1 MMIAVLGKIKGRL
14 PEFPNMIF
22 ANSLFSAPS
31 ICAMISPFAAFLPD
45 ELPGQGDKMRRKEFE
60 VKDQTLLEEVL
71 RKAEVGYLAFN
82 GTDGWPRITPLNFV
96 FDGRILWHS
105 AIAGERY
112 ECLQQDPR
120 ATFAVVSVQC
130 YIPSHFTS
138 EENATAASSAFKSV
152 QVQGKCKVIDD
163 PEEKCTVLNLLMHK
177 YQPERRYREITPQDP
192 LYQKV
197 LQATAVYSLAVEK
210 MVGKFKLAQN
220 KSEAD
225 RGKIAAKMQ
234 ERKGP
239 ADGTIAEEILKT
251 LGGKEDRPK
260 S

>member
-1 MMIAVLGKIKGRL
+1 M
-14 PEFPNMIF
+14 
-22 ANSLFSAPS
+22 
-31 ICAMISPFAAFLPD
+31 PD
-45 ELPGQGDKMRRKEFE
+45 ELPGQGDAMRRKEFE

-71 RKAEVGYLAFN
+71 KNAEVGYLAFN

-105 AIAGERY
+105 AVAGERY

-152 QVQGKCKVIDD
+152 QVQGKCRAIDD
-163 PEEKCTVLNLLMHK
+163 PEEKCAVLNLLMHK
-177 YQPERRYREITPQDP
+177 YQPEGRHREISPQDP
-192 LYQKV
+192 LYLKV
-197 LQATAVYSLAVEK
+197 LQATAVYALEVEK

-225 RGKIAAKMQ
+225 RRKIAAELQ
-234 ERKGP
+234 ERRAP
-239 ADGTIAEEILKT
+239 ADGIIAEEILKT
-251 LGGKEDRPK
+251 LEGKEDRPK